1 MKENISMAHSKE
13 SNAEHWDLY
22 MNGVYQSVLGEILN
36 VHKDQPD
43 QLLYMQPHRP
53 GRIAKLRDNP
63 PTEGNPIKM
72 WISTTDDLQ
81 HVSYVAEIVGWE
93 DKTEISEDRRSQV
106 KSVIDEHQPGERGML
121 EEPEKWGVNLL
132 SVRRMVKI
140 NEPFSVSQLVKIND
154 GKPLATT
161 RTRSGGH
168 SYVRMGKGT
177 DR

>member
-1 MKENISMAHSKE
+1 M
-13 SNAEHWDLY
+13 
-22 MNGVYQSVLGEILN
+22 
-36 VHKDQPD
+36 
-43 QLLYMQPHRP
+43 
-53 GRIAKLRDNP
+53 
-63 PTEGNPIKM
+63 
-72 WISTTDDLQ
+72 
-81 HVSYVAEIVGWE
+81 
-93 DKTEISEDRRSQV
+93 
-106 KSVIDEHQPGERGML
+106 KSVIDEHQPGEQGML

-132 SVRRMVKI
+132 SVRRMVMI